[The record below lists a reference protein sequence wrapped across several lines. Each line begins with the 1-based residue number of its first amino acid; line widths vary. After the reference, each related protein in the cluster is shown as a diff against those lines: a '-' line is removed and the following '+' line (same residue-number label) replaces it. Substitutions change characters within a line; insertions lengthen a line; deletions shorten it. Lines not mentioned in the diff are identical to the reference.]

1 MKPPY
6 TGIEEH
12 NKNAVTITIDGKDHI
27 TQTEDSFFIKIEK
40 SKCCR
45 YFRGNGELAQGYIK
59 QVSFHNLLFIE
70 QMDYRF
76 YVPVSKWYHT
86 QVPFIKIFCL
96 DSSKIL
102 NQDICSGESS
112 INGGIYICKNMGIQ
126 GNLVF
131 SPNTPVRGL
140 RIIIFDEFY
149 NHYMRQRFPDDDL
162 RFNALSQFDNKNY
175 TCPELQLVFSQINQG
190 MKLGI
195 ESELYYESKAAEILF
210 LISEKYSSVINQN
223 NERILKQGDLHR
235 VNEAKRMIDTY
246 ISNPLK
252 ISELS
257 NLVHVS
263 AAKLQVDF
271 QTAFGCTIH
280 EYVQKAR
287 MKEALHKIETTDEP
301 LKKIAKNVGCKNPGR
316 FSAIF
321 KDTFGITPSEYRNS
335 RQKQR

>member
-6 TGIEEH
+6 TGIGEH
-12 NKNAVTITIDGKDHI
+12 DKNTVNITIDGQDHI
-27 TQTEDSFFIKIEK
+27 TQTEDIFFIKIEK
-40 SKCCR
+40 SKHCR

-76 YVPVSKWYHT
+76 YVPVSKWYQT

-96 DSSKIL
+96 DSSKVL
-102 NQDICSGESS
+102 NQDICSGESF
-112 INGGIYICKNMGIQ
+112 INRDIHICKNMGIQ

-131 SPNTPVRGL
+131 SPNVPVRGL

-162 RFNALSQFDNKNY
+162 RFNALAQFDNKNY
-175 TCPELQLVFSQINQG
+175 TSPELQLAFNQINQS

-195 ESELYYESKAAEILF
+195 ESGLYYESKVAEILF
-210 LISEKYSSVINQN
+210 LISEKYSSVIKQN
-223 NERILKQGDLHR
+223 NKRILKQDDLHR
-235 VNEAKRMIDTY
+235 VNEAKRIIDTY
-246 ISNPLK
+246 ISNSLK

-257 NLVHVS
+257 NLVRVS
-263 AAKLQVDF
+263 AAKLQIDF

-287 MKEALHKIETTDEP
+287 MKEALHKIENTDEP
-301 LKKIAKNVGCKNPGR
+301 LNQIAKNVGCKNPSR
-316 FSAIF
+316 FAAIF
-321 KDTFGITPSEYRNS
+321 KETFGITPSEYRNS
-335 RQKQR
+335 RHKQH